1 MSNLPHILIVD
12 DEPFNVDIIRMS
24 LANQN
29 YQLSSAEDG
38 DIALEMLKASPESYD
53 VILLDRMMPNMDGMD
68 LLKQLKQHDLLQ
80 HCPVILQS
88 AKSSP
93 DEIAEGLE
101 AGAQYYLAKPFK
113 KSVLLSV
120 VKTAV
125 QARMHYKSILS
136 DLNKNKVLMGLLKS
150 AHYEVKTIDEAR
162 TLASMFSHAFP
173 NPEKVVMG
181 LTELLINAIEHGNLG
196 ITYNEKSSL
205 NEQGLWSSEVEKRLD
220 LPQYSGKKVSVSFQ
234 YSIDNIELTIIDDGE
249 GFDWKLYMDFDPA
262 RVMDNHG
269 RGIAIANK
277 LTFSSVTYKGKG
289 NEVCVRVELVAPTKQ

>member
-1 MSNLPHILIVD
+1 MNNLPHILIVD
-12 DEPFNVDIIRMS
+12 DEPFNIDIITMS
-24 LANQN
+24 LADQN

-38 DIALEMLKASPESYD
+38 DIALEMLQASPESYD

-68 LLKQLKQHDLLQ
+68 LLKQLKQHDVLQ

-88 AKSSP
+88 AKSST

-101 AGAQYYLAKPFK
+101 AGAQFYLAKPFQK
-113 KSVLLSV
+113 GVLLSV

-125 QARMHYKSILS
+125 EARMHYKEILN

-173 NPEKVVMG
+173 TPEKVAMG

-196 ITYNEKSSL
+196 ISYDEKSIL
-205 NEQGLWSSEVEKRLD
+205 NEQGIWNDEVKKRLD
-220 LPQYSGKKVSVSFQ
+220 LPQYSDKKVSVSFQ
-234 YSIDNIELTIIDDGE
+234 SSTHNIELTIIDDGE
-249 GFDWKLYMDFDPA
+249 GFDWQLYMDFDPD
-262 RVMDNHG
+262 RIMDNHG

-277 LTFSSVTYKGKG
+277 LTFTDVIYRGKG
-289 NEVCVRVELVAPTKQ
+289 NEVYVRLELSN